1 MDTIFIY
8 RFPWH
13 FYHKCGDIS
22 RQFRGTSRRK
32 CPALGRTDAAGE
44 ILTYWCLSERKWPLD
59 RADRSQRS
67 PFYTTHKCKVSSQVL
82 VCAFANRSQPTK
94 IQNGLCTRMQR
105 FIFFFPSSSTTTS
118 KGSNL
123 AIDRAVVIVCTTHDA
138 SFLTPSRS
146 SASKLF

>member
-1 MDTIFIY
+1 METF
-8 RFPWH
+8 
-13 FYHKCGDIS
+13 S
-22 RQFRGTSRRK
+22 RLFRGTSRRK

-123 AIDRAVVIVCTTHDA
+123 AIDRAVVIVCTTHHFLPHHEVVQANCSDG
-138 SFLTPSRS
+138 SFTVGPTKS
-146 SASKLF
+146 